1 MPGHG
6 ESPTSLMIYRRIY
19 VYYIDCGTPNINLG
33 HSMCERNVQPYVT
46 VAIGYFS
53 I

>member
-19 VYYIDCGTPNINLG
+19 VYYTDCGIPS
-33 HSMCERNVQPYVT
+33 HSTCERNVQPYVT
-46 VAIGYFS
+46 TTIGSFS